1 MDDEQ
6 FNKCTRTWINILGLN
21 IGGKAAQVEDVELM
35 LAYFCH
41 LFESNEEIPREVLSL
56 LNQIFRE
63 YLKRKANKQI
73 YGSMDAAFGLTRK
86 QGDRNLD
93 QKNMAI
99 AADVARHHLGGKSI
113 TNSVIKVMSE
123 RKLGRT
129 TVYNAWTKNK
139 YSAFRRV
146 ENEYRDK
153 GKPITDKQKKLM
165 KKEKERFDQFLK
177 EFLRNTKK

>member
-1 MDDEQ
+1 MDDNR
-6 FNKCTRTWINILGLN
+6 FSNCNRTWINILGLN
-21 IGGKAAQVEDVELM
+21 IGAKTAQVEDVELM
-35 LAYFCH
+35 LAYFCYLH
-41 LFESNEEIPREVLSL
+41 EHNEEIPREMLNL
-56 LNQIFRE
+56 LHQIFRE
-63 YLKRKANKQI
+63 YLDRKANNQF

-93 QKNMAI
+93 KKNMDI
-99 AADVARHHLGGKSI
+99 AVDVARHHLGGKSI

-139 YSAFRRV
+139 YFAFVSV
-146 ENEYRDK
+146 ENEYREK
-153 GKPITDKQKKLM
+153 GKPTTDKQKKLM
-165 KKEKERFDQFLK
+165 KKEKEKFDQSLK